1 MRETCIQLLSIIT
14 TTSGNFPQTEVVHCY
29 KCDYPSPV
37 IGLNV
42 IPSQSFSQPFSRD
55 SKSDPEYF
63 EFVKMKKM
71 KLTNSSHN
79 EAQAPASFSDV
90 IPSVSQDMK
99 IKKIMFHLLINT
111 VYSLWGG
118 YFFDIML
125 KCTSAN
131 IDLEA
136 CQPRYA
142 FDYSWASL
150 IASFYHDSLSVIF
163 HDGHTVRVTL
173 EGYVCVAFRVDSPKL
188 LIISVSKAQ
197 ARANAKAISLID
209 VLSTLP

>member
-79 EAQAPASFSDV
+79 EAQVPASFSDV

-111 VYSLWGG
+111 MC
-118 YFFDIML
+118 IH
-125 KCTSAN
+125 C
-131 IDLEA
+131 
-136 CQPRYA
+136 
-142 FDYSWASL
+142 
-150 IASFYHDSLSVIF
+150 
-163 HDGHTVRVTL
+163 
-173 EGYVCVAFRVDSPKL
+173 
-188 LIISVSKAQ
+188 
-197 ARANAKAISLID
+197 
-209 VLSTLP
+209 